1 MVLIGFC
8 AFASRLAGWLI
19 LGGNVVITCAFAA
32 VKAAALV
39 VVYREMRKGDE
50 AATPPESA

>member
-1 MVLIGFC
+1 MMLQSL
-8 AFASRLAGWLI
+8 FASRLAGWLI